1 MILRGLLDSGRTE
14 RGEESLLEQIE
25 GIVES
30 IIYCNDQNGYTVCD
44 IRTGRR
50 IITAV
55 GCMPG
60 LSIGETVQV
69 TGCWVVHQDYGKQ
82 LKVEACERRLPKTTD
97 AIFKYLS
104 SGVIKGIGEAT
115 AKKIVDAFGDDTLR
129 VLQFEPLRLAKIK
142 GISSD
147 KALAIGQA
155 FMEQEQIRQT
165 VMFFQEYGISANYA
179 IKIWKRFGSEAV
191 NEIKRNPYRLTDEE
205 INIGFRIADR
215 VALTM
220 GIDPSSK
227 FRLQSGIKHALAR
240 AVQNGHVYLPAGILV
255 QYASELLEADPESLK
270 EALSDMVFEESVY
283 IDRSKGDRVYLSSFY
298 RAEQYVCR
306 KISLL
311 CQTPP
316 DREIGDLDGILR
328 DIEAEQQVQYA
339 DMQRKAI
346 RFSAENSLLVVTGG
360 PGTGK
365 TTLIRGIIALFKKAD
380 MKVVLAAP
388 TGRAAKRMTEATG
401 EEAKTIHR
409 LLEPIFTDDEFK
421 REFKKNEQD
430 PIEADLIIIDE
441 MSMVDI
447 LLMHALLKAIRP
459 GTRLVLVGDADQLPS
474 VGPGRVLS
482 DIIESG
488 YLKVVYLNQIFRQA
502 EQSLIVVNAH
512 RINRG
517 EYPEMNAKGSDF
529 FHISR
534 SVPQDAAAAVI
545 EMCTVRIPEKFGL
558 DPMKDIQ
565 VLSPAKKGAAG
576 VLSLNAALQSRLNPP
591 LQGLPEK
598 PYRDMVFRKGDRVMQ
613 IKNNYGLSWRSTG
626 PGGEPIFGEGVFN
639 GDMGIIDGID
649 NKKDTLTVLFDDG
662 KVVDYDFDML
672 DELELSYAITVHKS
686 QGSEFPAVVV
696 ALAGTP
702 PMLACRNL
710 LYTAVTRAKQLVV
723 LVGDAGIIRTMVQNV
738 TEKERY
744 TGLKERLTELANAP
758 VIGMMQEFL

>member
-1 MILRGLLDSGRTE
+1 M
-14 RGEESLLEQIE
+14 EQIE
-25 GIVES
+25 GIVEE

-44 IRTGRR
+44 IRSGRR
-50 IITAV
+50 LVTAV

-60 LSIGETVQV
+60 LSIGETVHIS
-69 TGCWVVHQDYGKQ
+69 GSWMVHQDYGKQ
-82 LKVEACERRLPKTTD
+82 LKVEAYERRLPKTTD
-97 AIFKYLS
+97 SIFRYLS
-104 SGVIKGIGEAT
+104 SGVIKGIGEVT

-147 KALAIGQA
+147 KALAMGQA

-179 IKIWKRFGSEAV
+179 VKLWKRFGREAV

-205 INIGFRIADR
+205 INIGFKIADR
-215 VALTM
+215 VAITM
-220 GIDPSSK
+220 GIDASSK
-227 FRLQSGIKHALAR
+227 FRLQSGIKYTLTR
-240 AVQNGHVYLPAGILV
+240 AVQSGHVYLPSDVLV
-255 QYASELLEADPESLK
+255 NYASELLGTTPEAVR
-270 EALSDMVFEESVY
+270 EALSDMVFEESIY
-283 IDRSKGDRVYLSSFY
+283 IDPSKERRVYLSPFY
-298 RAEQYVCR
+298 KAEQYVCR
-306 KISLL
+306 KINLL

-316 DREIGDLDGILR
+316 GREINDLDGILSE
-328 DIEAEQQVQYA
+328 IETEQQVQYA
-339 DMQRKAI
+339 DMQREAI
-346 RFSAENSLLVVTGG
+346 RLSAEKSMMVVTGG

-365 TTLIRGIIALFKKAD
+365 TTLIRGIISLFKKAD
-380 MKVVLAAP
+380 MKVLLAAP

-409 LLEPIFTDDEFK
+409 LLETVFGDDEFK

-430 PIEADLIIIDE
+430 PIEADMIIIDE

-447 LLMHALLKAIRP
+447 LLMHALLKAVQP

-502 EQSLIVVNAH
+502 EQSLIVLNAH

-517 EYPEMNAKGSDF
+517 EFPEMNAKGSDF
-529 FHISR
+529 FHVPR
-534 SVPQDAAAAVI
+534 SVPQDAAAAVL

-576 VLSLNAALQSRLNPP
+576 VLNLNAALQGRLNPP
-591 LQGLPEK
+591 RPGLPEK
-598 PYRDMVFRKGDRVMQ
+598 PYKEVVFRKGDRVMQ
-613 IKNNYGLSWRSTG
+613 IKNNYSLSWRSTG
-626 PGGEPIFGEGVFN
+626 PDGVQTVGEGVFN
-639 GDMGIIDGID
+639 GDMGIVDAID
-649 NKKDTLTVLFDDG
+649 NNTLTVLFDDG

-686 QGSEFPAVVV
+686 QGSEFPAVVIS
-696 ALAGTP
+696 LAGIP
-702 PMLACRNL
+702 PMLTCRNL
-710 LYTAVTRAKQLVV
+710 LYTAVTRARQLVV
-723 LVGDAGIIRTMVQNV
+723 LVGDAGTIRSMVQNM

-744 TGLKERLTELANAP
+744 TGLKERLAELTSGSETITVQN
-758 VIGMMQEFL
+758 FL